1 MRMTADSQQSQL
13 QRHASEIQ
21 RRTRN
26 QRVGYGIVTL
36 MGTLGFVAVWH
47 AISQLE
53 GVSRFMLPPPADVW
67 NAFIRLSESPYLGDT
82 LWGHTRD
89 SIALALIGWAA
100 AGLVGLPLGVMVG
113 WSERISRLVMPLFN
127 LIRPIPPIAWIPI
140 VIIWLGVGTTARAFV
155 VFLSAWVPFV
165 LNSAEAVHTVDQIL
179 VRAGR
184 TLGARNR
191 KILTRIVLPTAM
203 PMLVTGSRIALGN
216 AWMTLIAAELL
227 AASSGLGFIAL
238 NARRTFDTDVILM
251 AMGVIGLFGA
261 GISFA
266 LRGVERW
273 ISPWSAAAVRK
284 SA

>member
-1 MRMTADSQQSQL
+1 MTAETSSPAL
-13 QRHASEIQ
+13 VRHAALL
-21 RRTRN
+21 RRRDLL
-26 QRVGYGIVTL
+26 RRLRFSLVTVAGAL
-36 MGTLGFVAVWH
+36 AFVLLWH
-47 AISQLE
+47 LVSQID
-53 GVSRFMLPPPADVW
+53 GVSRFMLPPPIDVW
-67 NAFIRLSESPYLGDT
+67 NAFLRLSTRPYLGGT
-82 LWGHTRD
+82 LWEHTRD
-89 SIALALIGWAA
+89 SISLALIGWVL
-100 AGLVGLPLGVMVG
+100 AGVIGLPLGVMVG
-113 WSERISRLVMPLFN
+113 WSEKISRMVMPLFN

-165 LNSAEAVHTVDQIL
+165 LNSAEAVRTVDQVL

-191 KILTRIVLPTAM
+191 QILTRIVLPTAM

-266 LRGVERW
+266 LRGVERL
-273 ISPWSAAAVRK
+273 IAPWSAATVRK
-284 SA
+284 TA